1 MEKGHLIDLLDFIY
15 GVNEHTKCGAGVE
28 THNVCFVIVWQ
39 QSKMLDEFSKIVLVS
54 LSSLH
59 QRSFPF
65 GWLAFA
71 WVHLKY
77 VYVSLNFL
85 TLSVQFSMRSPKILR
100 LTVLAMAKRCSRLF
114 KIQFFDGLLRCLYS
128 NAHTNAGGF
137 QFIFSINWIEWGLL
151 PNANLL

>member
-1 MEKGHLIDLLDFIY
+1 
-15 GVNEHTKCGAGVE
+15 
-28 THNVCFVIVWQ
+28 
-39 QSKMLDEFSKIVLVS
+39 MLDEFSKIVLVS

-59 QRSFPF
+59 QRSFPL

-114 KIQFFDGLLRCLYS
+114 KIQFLTVYCVAFIQMLTPMQGVFNLYFPSIES
-128 NAHTNAGGF
+128 NGGF
-137 QFIFSINWIEWGLL
+137 FLMQIYCSNRLVHKL
-151 PNANLL
+151 TNKKV